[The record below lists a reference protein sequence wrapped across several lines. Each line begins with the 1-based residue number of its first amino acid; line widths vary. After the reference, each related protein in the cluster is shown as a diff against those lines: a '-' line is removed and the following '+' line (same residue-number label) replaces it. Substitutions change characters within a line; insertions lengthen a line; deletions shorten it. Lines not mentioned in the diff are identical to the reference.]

1 MNETTEDTKRTAHDV
16 QLPAVAKQRSGF
28 GEAWYFRRDGAL
40 VAHQGDQSAEA
51 ADAYA
56 MLKWDLEDD
65 DAVVHEGVSA
75 DEMPKDFRTYAADGG
90 EARE

>member
-1 MNETTEDTKRTAHDV
+1 LSKTNDEQTKRTAHDV

-28 GEAWYFRRDGAL
+28 GEAWYFRRDGEL
-40 VAHQGDQSAEA
+40 VAHQGDQSAQA

-65 DAVVHEGVSA
+65 DAVVHEGLA
-75 DEMPKDFRTYAADGG
+75 TDDLPTDFKTIAADGG
-90 EARE
+90 QHE